1 MIDNDPQVRMQ
12 VDLSPVAASETPSS
26 CLHAITFTLIS
37 GNIRRFRRICEHI
50 QSMVSLHTKADR
62 NIYSLFTFKLKTY
75 PVSLRN
81 ILYTPPDR
89 LHFEILWNFDFPG
102 LCFPSLRPSS
112 LSASPTTSS
121 ERFRVELN
129 IFAVLLLP
137 LLLLLLL
144 IIIIIITSK
153 DPRWV
158 KALHAAPTP
167 ASDSSTDLDRARV
180 RSVNQFF
187 SLDPFQ
193 SITFFSL
200 DPFSKTPF
208 VGNLI

>member
-1 MIDNDPQVRMQ
+1 M
-12 VDLSPVAASETPSS
+12 
-26 CLHAITFTLIS
+26 
-37 GNIRRFRRICEHI
+37 
-50 QSMVSLHTKADR
+50 
-62 NIYSLFTFKLKTY
+62 
-75 PVSLRN
+75 
-81 ILYTPPDR
+81 
-89 LHFEILWNFDFPG
+89 HFEILWNFYFPG
-102 LCFPSLRPSS
+102 LCFPPLRPSS

-137 LLLLLLL
+137 LLLLLLIL
-144 IIIIIITSK
+144 LILILILIIIIIIITSK

-193 SITFFSL
+193 SITLFSLDPFQKSFLLEIWFKGSVSQFFSW